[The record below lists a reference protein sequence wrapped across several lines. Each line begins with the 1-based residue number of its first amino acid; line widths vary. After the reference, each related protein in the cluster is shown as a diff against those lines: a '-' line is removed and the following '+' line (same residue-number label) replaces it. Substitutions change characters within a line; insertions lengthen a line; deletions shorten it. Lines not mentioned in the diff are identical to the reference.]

1 MAHESAAAEAESA
14 LRLREDAVVERMCTL
29 AYSEATAQRLEQS
42 LRLREEEWW
51 ERNGKPVDR
60 KSEVSRREAVA
71 RRHGEQLAKREEA
84 NAGREQRHLENARTE
99 QAALEQRVTKLE
111 AQEKE
116 LATSAYGGVVPMG
129 EGELAEQL
137 TVAADTIAGLHRAL
151 QERVEEVKA
160 LWLANEV
167 GPGMLRDA
175 FVRLD
180 RTGHRVGIS
189 LSRDPELPS
198 SMTALTHRIGEMAE
212 DLERLPEVVK
222 DTVKSSSVV
231 ELVLASYHARDPDFL
246 RWLALE
252 DSPLSSPP
260 GRRRRSTKL
269 RRRSWGTSR
278 GLLLRSPSRRPQK
291 MLTRRSTGITS
302 SAVARPVAWVRGRPP
317 HRRS

>member
-1 MAHESAAAEAESA
+1 M
-14 LRLREDAVVERMCTL
+14 
-29 AYSEATAQRLEQS
+29 
-42 LRLREEEWW
+42 
-51 ERNGKPVDR
+51 DR

-246 RWLALE
+246 LWLALE

-260 GRRRRSTKL
+260 GQRRRRSTKL